1 MSAVRDRA
9 PADSPALAQRIA
21 AVEWNAVGTAL
32 DADGV
37 AVVPGL
43 LSAAQTAQLAAVYD
57 EPDRFRS
64 RVVMQ
69 RHRFGR
75 GEYQYFAYPL
85 PPLVQEL
92 RERMYAQLAPFA
104 NAWAERLATGLS
116 FPPQLD
122 AYLRR
127 CHAAGQ
133 SLPTPLLLRY
143 GEGDYNCLH
152 QDLYGAHV
160 FPLQVVILL
169 SEPETDFDGGELVL
183 VEQRPR
189 AQSIARVV
197 GLGRGDAA
205 IIATHDRPQH
215 GARGWY
221 RVNLRHGVSRVHR
234 GRRCTAGIIFHDA
247 AAASG
252 DLLDA

>member
-1 MSAVRDRA
+1 MSAVRERA
-9 PADSPALAQRIA
+9 PADSPALDGRIA
-21 AVEWNAVGTAL
+21 AVEWNAVGAAL

-37 AVVPGL
+37 AVIPGL
-43 LSAAQTAQLAAVYD
+43 LSAAEAKQLAAAYD
-57 EPDRFRS
+57 EPGRFRS

-92 RERMYAQLAPFA
+92 RERMYAQLAPLA
-104 NAWAERLATGLS
+104 NRWAERLATGTS

-122 AYLRR
+122 AFLRR

-133 SLPTPLLLRY
+133 RRPTPLLLRY

-160 FPLQVVILL
+160 FPLQVVMLL
-169 SEPETDFDGGELVL
+169 SEPGSDFDGGELVL

-189 AQSIARVV
+189 AQSIARVIA
-197 GLGRGDAA
+197 LGRGDAA
-205 IIATHDRPQH
+205 IIATHDRPQQ

-247 AAASG
+247 ASASA